1 MHFQSY
7 TYRHNENIC
16 WNNREWSHCPG
27 QAGVNQLGGV
37 FVNGRPLPDYVRWV
51 RQLFICKLF
60 GMFLIFVITVW
71 FFEVG
76 TVVLLK
82 RFLDVLRLCDHQ
94 EKDCGTCPHGR
105 EAVWHIQVRV
115 SIFQI
120 LMEKIKYPS
129 TGLHG
134 YTIDMFAIPLLI
146 WDTSTM
152 LHGHKGCKVTCHHD
166 LTVAVLAIRHNAQ
179 STTILSFLVSWFN
192 VCRPFCLSVLV
203 CFCIPEVLPFFVFL
217 SFW

>member
-1 MHFQSY
+1 MGAPIFFKVLNFCH
-7 TYRHNENIC
+7 YRLILWGGC
-16 WNNREWSHCPG
+16 WS
-27 QAGVNQLGGV
+27 
-37 FVNGRPLPDYVRWV
+37 FV
-51 RQLFICKLF
+51 
-60 GMFLIFVITVW
+60 
-71 FFEVG
+71 
-76 TVVLLK
+76 K
-82 RFLDVLRLCDHQ
+82 RFLDALRLCDHQ

-120 LMEKIKYPS
+120 LMEKNKYPS

-134 YTIDMFAIPLLI
+134 YTIHMFAIPLLN
-146 WDTSTM
+146 WVTSTT
-152 LHGHKGCKVTCHHD
+152 LHGHKGCTVTFHHD

-203 CFCIPEVLPFFVFL
+203 CFCISGVLFFFFFVIL
-217 SFW
+217 VDIKISTGINTKTQTSA